1 MIILKTIKKSDL
13 IQAINECRPLSEVE
27 KENKEK
33 EESE

>member
-1 MIILKTIKKSDL
+1 MRIIKKKDL

-27 KENKEK
+27 KENEE